1 LPDAG
6 CASAW
11 SPEPES
17 RSGQLVHLMKLLGA
31 HANAPDP
38 VESEGRIA
46 ALLDIPQNV
55 KPAP

>member
-1 LPDAG
+1 
-6 CASAW
+6 
-11 SPEPES
+11 
-17 RSGQLVHLMKLLGA
+17 MKLLGA